1 MGVIP
6 TNLAHTSRKRADDRR
21 LCAEIRTPDS
31 ASALPRPRYAV
42 PLALAGITGLVL
54 ALVDPGPAGWLG
66 GGVAVGIFACAT
78 YLRHERRSTLREA
91 HEVHAG
97 ELEPISF
104 TWGLHF
110 DGPRARLELQT
121 AMNSESPI
129 RLRVTD
135 RDGQIVAV
143 SSTAVVSL
151 DGTLEFQVEPPLDLI
166 ADLDEGREIDHAI
179 EALVE
184 QEWRTVR
191 LKDNGRRTTSVVDV
205 QGRLARVPDDRA
217 ASRVIGSVPERRSA
231 LN

>member
-1 MGVIP
+1 
-6 TNLAHTSRKRADDRR
+6 
-21 LCAEIRTPDS
+21 
-31 ASALPRPRYAV
+31 
-42 PLALAGITGLVL
+42 
-54 ALVDPGPAGWLG
+54 
-66 GGVAVGIFACAT
+66 
-78 YLRHERRSTLREA
+78 
-91 HEVHAG
+91 
-97 ELEPISF
+97 
-104 TWGLHF
+104 
-110 DGPRARLELQT
+110 
-121 AMNSESPI
+121 MNSESPI